1 LEREKGSRNSRDGR
15 VGAQGILYGTCDL
28 AGNVRCEAIY
38 EPPQEGDADA
48 YKLLEDGA
56 PRAAPPY

>member
-1 LEREKGSRNSRDGR
+1 
-15 VGAQGILYGTCDL
+15 VGAQGILYGTCDV

-38 EPPQEGDADA
+38 EPPQEGDSDA

-56 PRAAPPY
+56 PRAEPPY